1 MGPVAD
7 QTSNVRVVGI
17 GASAGG
23 IDSLKDFFEEMPADT
38 GLAFVVIQHLD
49 PNQPSHMAALL
60 SRFTNMKVAVAE
72 DGLTVHTNRVYTI
85 PPNKFLLIKQGR
97 LHLTET
103 VNRHGL
109 RMPIDFFFRSLAEAE
124 RDDAIAVLFSGSGSD
139 GTLGIREIHGA
150 AGFVIVQDPKT
161 AQFDSMIEHAL
172 ATGMVDYALPVR
184 QIPGAIL
191 QFVRHK
197 SNRPPSE
204 ATQDGIG
211 SILNL
216 LAIQSKNDFRCYKP
230 TTIHRR
236 IERRMGLH
244 QINEVADYYRFL
256 SEHPGELAK
265 LSHDMLIGVTSFFR
279 DPEAF
284 EELRDKVIAP
294 LVQEKD
300 NADSLRAWVTG
311 CATGEEAYSIVMLL
325 MEEMARARKSFRLQ
339 VFASDIDSD
348 ALKGAREGIY
358 SESIAADLSEERLAR
373 FFIKQDG
380 TYQIDKQVREAVTFA
395 AHNVLLDPP
404 FLNMELISCRNLL
417 IYIEPEMQKKILS
430 LFAFGLKPGGYLFL
444 GKSENPLEESNV
456 FEPLSKSSRIFRRNS
471 SVAAH
476 VANLPLRIGA
486 PAVPHD
492 SPERQHPIKLSDL
505 NQQVLLKHFNAS
517 ILLIDEHGEIHHFYG
532 PTHKYLSH
540 PFGNAS
546 LNLFDMAE
554 NRHSPQLRLL
564 VERAARQNDTVRLEG
579 LQFSRDHVAESVDVT
594 VAPVVERASGAKLFA
609 VILEDKGTPALKGR
623 ASRRRGRE
631 VRNETV
637 IARLEAENKS
647 LREQI
652 QATSDG
658 FQTTHEELTA
668 ANEEVMAI
676 NEELQSTNEELIT
689 SKEELQSLNEE
700 LITTNNQ
707 LNDKVEEIGKTNDDL
722 ANFLNSSEVGT
733 IFLDRKFCIR
743 RFTPSATELM
753 NLLPLDVGRPI
764 NHISNKF
771 IDTDLIAIA
780 NSVLRT
786 LIPVEKEVLNSDRL
800 WHMLRCL
807 PYRTSNDVID
817 GVVFTFT
824 DVTGLKRSEQAIAEA
839 KDYAESIL
847 RTTPDSMLVLDP
859 ELKIIS
865 ANPAFYETFQVSPE
879 ETEGRLIYE
888 LGNHQWDIPELRDM
902 LEKILPAN
910 LVIEDFEVKHG
921 FPGIGTKIMSVN
933 ARTISSRE
941 GKNVQLILLAIDD
954 ITRRSLAEHE
964 RAALAAVVD
973 SSDDAIIAKD
983 LDGIVTSWNAGA
995 ERLFGY
1001 RAEEM
1006 IGQSITRII
1015 PPNRQQEETNILQRV
1030 QRGEPVTHFD
1040 TVRIGRDKGPIN
1052 VSLTISPI
1060 KDAKGNIIG
1069 ASKIAR
1075 DITERRR
1082 IEDQRDE
1089 FSHELEKKVAERTAE
1104 LEQTHRAL
1112 IEDLEERRK
1121 LEDQLR
1127 QAQKMESMGTL
1138 ATGIAHDLNNI
1149 LNIIQG
1155 YTSVLG
1161 DGAKRDEIGESVEAI
1176 TETTKRGAA
1185 LVQQLLTL
1193 ARKTETKFESTNANK
1208 LIQKLSSLVKETF
1221 PKNIETTLDLARSNL
1236 PSIMADSN
1244 QITQV
1249 LLNLCVNARD
1259 AMPDG
1264 GRLSLKTRLVHAND
1278 LEKCDDLKAEEYVSI
1293 EITDTGTGMDENVQ
1307 SKIFEP
1313 FFTTK
1318 EIGQGTGLGL
1328 AVVYGIV
1335 KSHNG
1340 FIRMQSKPLQ
1350 GTTFVVYFPVE
1361 SADE

>member
-1 MGPVAD
+1 M
-7 QTSNVRVVGI
+7 RIVGI

-23 IDSLKDFFEEMPADT
+23 IESLKDFFEEMPADT

-49 PNQPSHMAALL
+49 PNQPSHMAGLL
-60 SRFTNMKVAVAE
+60 SKFTEMKVAVAE
-72 DGLTVHTNRVYTI
+72 DRLAVHANRVYTI
-85 PPNKFLLIKQGR
+85 PPNKFLLIKQGK

-103 VNRHGL
+103 VNRDGL

-124 RDDAIAVLFSGSGSD
+124 RENAIAVLFSGSGSD

-191 QFVRHK
+191 QFVRHDRGMD
-197 SNRPPSE
+197 RPPNE

-211 SILNL
+211 SILTL
-216 LAIQSKNDFRCYKP
+216 LASQSKNDFRCYKP
-230 TTIHRR
+230 MTIQRR
-236 IERRMGLH
+236 IERRMGLN

-265 LSHDMLIGVTSFFR
+265 LSKDMLIGVTSFFR
-279 DPEAF
+279 DPDAF

-294 LVQEKD
+294 LVQEKN
-300 NADSLRAWVTG
+300 NADPLRAWVTG

-339 VFASDIDSD
+339 VFASDIDPE
-348 ALKGAREGIY
+348 ALKAAREGIY
-358 SESIAADLSEERLAR
+358 SESIGADLSEERLAR
-373 FFIKQDG
+373 FFIKQNG
-380 TYQIDKQVREAVTFA
+380 TYQVDKQVREAVTFA
-395 AHNVLLDPP
+395 AHNVLMDPS

-444 GKSENPLEESNV
+444 GKSENPLEESNL
-456 FEPLSKSSRIFRRNS
+456 FEPLAKSSRIFRRNS

-486 PAVPHD
+486 PAVPPD

-517 ILLIDEHGEIHHFYG
+517 IVLVDEHGEIRHFYG

-546 LNLFDMAE
+546 LSLFDMAE

-564 VERAARQNDTVRLEG
+564 VARAARQNDTVRLEG
-579 LQFSRDHVAESVDVT
+579 LEFSRDDAAESVDVT
-594 VAPVVERASGAKLFA
+594 VAPVVERASRARLFA
-609 VILEDKGTPALKGR
+609 VIFEDKGTPALKGR
-623 ASRRRGRE
+623 ASPRRGRE

-676 NEELQSTNEELIT
+676 NEELQSTNEELVT

-753 NLLPLDVGRPI
+753 NLLPLDVGRPVS
-764 NHISNKF
+764 HISNKF

-780 NSVLRT
+780 NGVLKT
-786 LIPVEKEVLNSDRL
+786 LIPVEKEVLTSDGL

-807 PYRTSNDVID
+807 PYRTAKDMID

-824 DVTGLKRSEQAIAEA
+824 DVTRLKRSEAAMTEA

-847 RTTPDSMLVLDP
+847 DTTRAPLLVLDP
-859 ELKIIS
+859 ELKCVS

-888 LGNHQWDIPELRDM
+888 LGNHQWDIPKLREL
-902 LEKILPAN
+902 LEQILPQN
-910 LVIEDFEVKHG
+910 SLIKDFEVEHN
-921 FPGIGTKIMSVN
+921 FPSIGPRNMFLN
-933 ARTISSRE
+933 ARRIYSRG
-941 GKNVQLILLAIDD
+941 GKDVQLILLAITDV
-954 ITRRSLAEHE
+954 TERRLAEGT
-964 RAALAAVVD
+964 RATLAAVVD
-973 SSDDAIIAKD
+973 SSEDAIIGKD

-995 ERLFGY
+995 QRLFGY

-1015 PPNRQQEETNILQRV
+1015 PPDRRQEETNILQRV
-1030 QRGEPVTHFD
+1030 RRGEPVTHFD
-1040 TVRIGRDKGPIN
+1040 TVRIGRDNRPID

-1060 KDAKGNIIG
+1060 KNAKGNVIG

-1075 DITERRR
+1075 DITQRRR

-1112 IEDLEERRK
+1112 LEDLEERKK

-1155 YTSVLG
+1155 YTSVLSHG
-1161 DGAKRDEIGESVEAI
+1161 VDSDQLGESVSVI
-1176 TETTKRGAA
+1176 TETTKRASD

-1193 ARKTETKFESTNANK
+1193 ARKTETKLEVINANT
-1208 LIQKLSSLVKETF
+1208 LIQGLSTLIKETF
-1221 PKNIETTLDLARSNL
+1221 PKNIETTLELARGL
-1236 PSIMADSN
+1236 PTILADQN

-1264 GRLSLKTRLVHAND
+1264 GRLTIKTAIASGENLQDGDA
-1278 LEKCDDLKAEEYVSI
+1278 KAEQYVCV
-1293 EITDTGTGMDENVQ
+1293 EIIDTGGGIEESIQNR
-1307 SKIFEP
+1307 IFEP

-1335 KSHNG
+1335 KGHKG
-1340 FIRMQSKPLQ
+1340 FIRLRSNPLQ
-1350 GTTFVVYFPVE
+1350 GTTFAVYFPVE
-1361 SADE
+1361 SAEE

>member
-1 MGPVAD
+1 MAD
-7 QTSNVRVVGI
+7 QTSNVRIVAI

-23 IDSLKDFFEEMPADT
+23 IEALKEFFDETPADT

-49 PNQPSHMAALL
+49 PNQPSHMAGLL
-60 SRFTNMKVAVAE
+60 AKFTAMKVTPAE
-72 DGLTVHTNRVYTI
+72 DGAAVRANSVYTI
-85 PPNKFLLIKQGR
+85 PPGKFMFTKEGR
-97 LHLTET
+97 LHLTAAI
-103 VNRHGL
+103 NRDGL
-109 RMPIDFFFRSLAEAE
+109 RMPIDFFFRSLAEDQRE
-124 RDDAIAVLFSGSGSD
+124 NAIAVLFSGSGSD
-139 GTLGIREIHGA
+139 GTLGIREIHGVS
-150 AGFVIVQDPKT
+150 GFVIVQDPKT

-184 QIPGAIL
+184 QIPATIL
-191 QFVRHK
+191 RFVRHD
-197 SNRPPSE
+197 RGMDRLHSE

-211 SILNL
+211 SILDL
-216 LAIQSKNDFRCYKP
+216 LASQSKNDFRCYKP
-230 TTIHRR
+230 TTIQRR
-236 IERRMGLH
+236 IERRMGLN

-265 LSHDMLIGVTSFFR
+265 LSKDMLIGVTSFFR

-284 EELRDKVIAP
+284 EELREKVIAP
-294 LVQEKD
+294 LVQEKN
-300 NADSLRAWVTG
+300 NADPLRAWVTG
-311 CATGEEAYSIVMLL
+311 CATGEEVYSIVILL
-325 MEEMARARKSFRLQ
+325 MEEMARTRKSLRLQ
-339 VFASDIDSD
+339 IFASDIDAA
-348 ALKGAREGIY
+348 ALKRAREGIY
-358 SESIAADLSEERLAR
+358 SESIAADMSEEQLAR

-380 TYQIDKQVREAVTFA
+380 TYRVDKEVRDAVTFA

-417 IYIEPEMQKKILS
+417 IYIEPEMQKKIFS

-456 FEPLSKSSRIFRRNS
+456 FEPLAKSSRIFRRNS

-517 ILLIDEHGEIHHFYG
+517 IVLIDEHGEIRHFYG

-546 LNLFDMAE
+546 LSLFDMAE

-579 LQFSRDHVAESVDVT
+579 LKFSRGDAAESVDVT
-594 VAPVVERASGAKLFA
+594 VAPVVERASGARLFA
-609 VILEDKGTPALKGR
+609 VIFEDKGTPVKGR

-676 NEELQSTNEELIT
+676 NEELQSTNEELVT

-733 IFLDRKFCIR
+733 IFLDRRFCIR
-743 RFTPSATELM
+743 RFTPPATELM
-753 NLLPLDVGRPI
+753 NLLPLDLGRPVS
-764 NHISNKF
+764 HISNKF

-780 NSVLRT
+780 NGVLKT
-786 LIPVEKEVLNSDRL
+786 LIPVEKEVLTSDGL

-824 DVTGLKRSEQAIAEA
+824 DVTRLKRSEQALMEA
-839 KDYAESIL
+839 RDYAESIL
-847 RTTPDSMLVLDP
+847 NTTREPLLVLDP

-865 ANPAFYETFQVSPE
+865 ANPAFYETFQVSPD
-879 ETEGRLIYE
+879 ETEGRPIYE
-888 LGNHQWDIPELRDM
+888 LGSHQWDIPELRDM
-902 LEKILPAN
+902 LEKVLPEK
-910 LVIEDFEVKHG
+910 LVIENFEVKHD
-921 FPGIGTKIMSVN
+921 FPAIGTKIMSVN
-933 ARTISSRE
+933 ARTIYDRE
-941 GKNVQLILLAIDD
+941 AKSLQLVLLAVDD
-954 ITRRSLAEHE
+954 ITERRLAEHA
-964 RAALAAVVD
+964 RAMLAAIVD
-973 SSDDAIIAKD
+973 SSEDAIISKD
-983 LDGIVTSWNAGA
+983 LDGIIRSWNAGA
-995 ERLFGY
+995 EHLFGY

-1015 PPNRQQEETNILQRV
+1015 PPDRQQEETNILRSLR
-1030 QRGEPVTHFD
+1030 RGEPVDHFD
-1040 TVRIGRDKGPIN
+1040 TVRVGRDKRPIN

-1060 KDAKGNIIG
+1060 KDATGNVIG

-1089 FSHELEKKVAERTAE
+1089 FSRELEKKVSERTAE

-1112 IEDLEERRK
+1112 LQDMEERNK

-1127 QAQKMESMGTL
+1127 QAQKMESVGTL
-1138 ATGIAHDLNNI
+1138 AAGIAHDLNNI

-1161 DGAKRDEIGESVEAI
+1161 DGAKGDEIGESVDAI
-1176 TETTKRGAA
+1176 TETTKRGGA

-1193 ARKTETKFESTNANK
+1193 ARKTETKFEPTNANT
-1208 LIQKLSSLVKETF
+1208 LIQKLSSLIKETF

-1236 PSIMADSN
+1236 PSIIADSN

-1264 GRLSLKTRLVHAND
+1264 GRLALRTRLVHGKD
-1278 LEKCDDLKAEEYVSI
+1278 LEEYGELKAEEYVSI
-1293 EITDTGTGMDENVQ
+1293 EIIDTGTGMDEDVQ
-1307 SKIFEP
+1307 NRIFEP

-1335 KSHNG
+1335 KNHNG
-1340 FIRMQSKPLQ
+1340 LIQVKSRPMR
-1350 GTTFVVYFPVE
+1350 GTTFRVYLPVL
-1361 SADE
+1361 SAGA